1 MITVKFFGL
10 ISVDNNIK
18 QLLVKEGTVRQVLNE
33 VRQSCPNISEQQ
45 LGQVILFINKLHVSG
60 NKRFSVVLKD
70 GDELAL
76 ISPSSGG

>member
-10 ISVDNNIK
+10 MSVDCSIK

-33 VRQSCPNISEQQ
+33 IRQSCPNISEQD
-45 LGQVILFINKLHVSG
+45 LIEAIMFVNKQQISG
-60 NKRFSVVLKD
+60 NKRFSVVLKA

-76 ISPSSGG
+76 LSPASGG